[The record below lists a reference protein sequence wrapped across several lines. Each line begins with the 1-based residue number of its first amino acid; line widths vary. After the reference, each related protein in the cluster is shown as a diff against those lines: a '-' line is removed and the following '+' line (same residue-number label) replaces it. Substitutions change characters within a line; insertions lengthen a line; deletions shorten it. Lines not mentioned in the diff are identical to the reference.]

1 MNKNKRT
8 VIKAK
13 KQISLLLF
21 LFFFCLSIANPSA
34 ITIETLWSL
43 SSFGEGSY
51 FYQPSDI
58 EADLKQSLIYVADSG
73 NHCVFVFNFMGK
85 FVKAIGRKGQGPG
98 EFDRPTGLYVLADS
112 KLAVADF
119 GNNRIQVFSDSS
131 EFIRSIKPTKVRV
144 ADLIFI
150 DDKICTIPSF
160 GMSGYSLDMGSKE
173 KTQPLVNILD
183 KDGNL
188 LNKIEVHD
196 FPANQPFLRAIN
208 NRVCLTLS
216 KDKKL
221 FLPYFSKNLIQKFD
235 LNGTKLAEFEISLPF
250 KPIIPKVQQ
259 QTSKDGIIR
268 MMASMDMVT
277 QDAEI
282 GANSQLYLLRFAQSY
297 FQQGKKI
304 ENSEDRPPIAK
315 QIDVINTTSHK
326 LIHTLECDPGTRTFT
341 LLGKNRFAYIY
352 EDSEGEL
359 FLKCNRVL
367 PELKSL
373 PENRSFIQ
381 LELN

>member
-1 MNKNKRT
+1 MNKNKRNGL
-8 VIKAK
+8 KAK
-13 KQISLLLF
+13 KQIF
-21 LFFFCLSIANPSA
+21 LYIFLICFCLSTANSLA
-34 ITIETLWSL
+34 ITTETLWSL
-43 SSFGEGSY
+43 SAFGEGSY

-73 NHCVFVFNFMGK
+73 NNCVFVFNFKGK

-112 KLAVADF
+112 KLVVADF
-119 GNNRIQVFSDSS
+119 GNNRIQVFNDSG

-144 ADLIFI
+144 ADLIII

-173 KTQPLVNILD
+173 NTQPLVNIID

-188 LNKIEVHD
+188 LNEIETKD
-196 FPANQPFLRAIN
+196 FPANQPFLRCIN

-221 FLPYFSKNLIQKFD
+221 FLPYFSKNLIQKFN

-259 QTSKDGIIR
+259 KTSKDGIIR

-282 GANSQLYLLRFAQSY
+282 GTDDHLYLLRFAQSY

-304 ENSEDRPPIAK
+304 ENIEDRPPIAK

-326 LIHTLECDPGTRTFT
+326 LIHTIECDPGTRTFT
-341 LLGKNRFAYIY
+341 LLGKNRLAYIY
-352 EDSEGEL
+352 EDPEGEL

-367 PELKSL
+367 PEQKSL
-373 PENRSFIQ
+373 PENRSFIR
-381 LELN
+381 LKLY

>member
-1 MNKNKRT
+1 MNKNKRNGL
-8 VIKAK
+8 KAK
-13 KQISLLLF
+13 KQIFLYLF
-21 LFFFCLSIANPSA
+21 LICFCLSTANSSA
-34 ITIETLWSL
+34 TRIETLWSL

-73 NHCVFVFNFMGK
+73 NNCIFVFNFKGQ

-98 EFDRPTGLYVLADS
+98 EFARPTGLYVSADS
-112 KLAVADF
+112 KLVVADF
-119 GNNRIQVFSDSS
+119 GNNRIQVFNDSG
-131 EFIRSIKPTKVRV
+131 EFIHSIRPKKVRV

-150 DDKICTIPSF
+150 DEKIYTIPSF

-173 KTQPLVNILD
+173 NTQPLVNIID

-188 LNKIEVHD
+188 LNEIKTND

-208 NRVCLTLS
+208 NRICLTLS

-277 QDAEI
+277 QDAKI
-282 GANSQLYLLRFAQSY
+282 GIDGQLYLLRFAQSY
-297 FQQGKKI
+297 NQQSKKI

-315 QIDVINTTSHK
+315 QIDVINPTSHK
-326 LIHTLECDPGTRTFT
+326 LVYTIKCDPGTRTFT
-341 LLGKNRFAYIY
+341 LLGKNCLAYIY
-352 EDSEGEL
+352 EDSKGEL

-367 PELKSL
+367 PEQKFL
-373 PENRSFIQ
+373 PGNRSFIR
-381 LELN
+381 LKLY

>member
-1 MNKNKRT
+1 
-8 VIKAK
+8 VLKAK

-21 LFFFCLSIANPSA
+21 LFFFFLSIANPSA

-43 SSFGEGSY
+43 SSFGEDSY

-73 NHCVFVFNFMGK
+73 NHCVFVFNFKGK

-131 EFIRSIKPTKVRV
+131 EFIRSIKPTKIRV

-173 KTQPLVNILD
+173 KTQPLVNIID

-188 LNKIEVHD
+188 LNKIEIHD

-259 QTSKDGIIR
+259 QTSNDGIIR

-277 QDAEI
+277 QDAKI
-282 GANSQLYLLRFAQSY
+282 GADGQLYLLRFAQSY
-297 FQQGKKI
+297 FQQRKKI
-304 ENSEDRPPIAK
+304 ENSKDRPPIAK
-315 QIDVINTTSHK
+315 QIDVIDTTSYQ
-326 LIHTLECDPGTRTFT
+326 LINTLECDPGTRTFT
-341 LLGKNRFAYIY
+341 LLGKNRLAYIY
-352 EDSEGEL
+352 EDPEGEL

-367 PELKSL
+367 PEQKSL
-373 PENRSFIQ
+373 PENKSFIR

>member
-1 MNKNKRT
+1 LNKNKRT
-8 VIKAK
+8 VLKAK

-21 LFFFCLSIANPSA
+21 LFFFFLSIANPSA

-73 NHCVFVFNFMGK
+73 NHCVFVFNFKGK

-131 EFIRSIKPTKVRV
+131 EFIRSIKPPKIRV

-173 KTQPLVNILD
+173 KTQPLVNIID

-188 LNKIEVHD
+188 LNKIEIHD

-259 QTSKDGIIR
+259 QTSNDGIIR

-277 QDAEI
+277 QDAKI
-282 GANSQLYLLRFAQSY
+282 GADGQLYLLRFAQSY
-297 FQQGKKI
+297 FQQGNKI

-315 QIDVINTTSHK
+315 QIDVINTTSYK
-326 LIHTLECDPGTRTFT
+326 LIHTLACDPGTRTFT
-341 LLGKNRFAYIY
+341 LLGENRLAYIY
-352 EDSEGEL
+352 EDPEGEL

-367 PELKSL
+367 PEQKSL
-373 PENRSFIQ
+373 PENKSFIR

>member
-1 MNKNKRT
+1 MNKNKRNGL
-8 VIKAK
+8 KAK
-13 KQISLLLF
+13 KQIF
-21 LFFFCLSIANPSA
+21 LYIFLICFCLSTANSLA
-34 ITIETLWSL
+34 ITTETLWSL
-43 SSFGEGSY
+43 SAFGEGSY

-73 NHCVFVFNFMGK
+73 NNCVFVFNFKGK

-112 KLAVADF
+112 KLVVADF
-119 GNNRIQVFSDSS
+119 GNNRIQVFNDSG

-144 ADLIFI
+144 ADLIII

-173 KTQPLVNILD
+173 NTQPLVNIID

-188 LNKIEVHD
+188 LNEIGTKD
-196 FPANQPFLRAIN
+196 FPANQPFLRCIN

-221 FLPYFSKNLIQKFD
+221 FLPYFSKNLIQKFN

-259 QTSKDGIIR
+259 KTSKDGIIR

-282 GANSQLYLLRFAQSY
+282 GTDDHLYLLRFAQSY

-304 ENSEDRPPIAK
+304 ENIEDRPPIAK
-315 QIDVINTTSHK
+315 QIDVINTTSYK
-326 LIHTLECDPGTRTFT
+326 LIHTIECDPGTRTFT
-341 LLGKNRFAYIY
+341 LLGKNRLAYIY
-352 EDSEGEL
+352 EDPEGEL

-367 PELKSL
+367 PEQKSL
-373 PENRSFIQ
+373 PENRSFIR

>member
-8 VIKAK
+8 VLKAK

-21 LFFFCLSIANPSA
+21 LFFFFLSIANPSA

-43 SSFGEGSY
+43 SSFGEDSY

-73 NHCVFVFNFMGK
+73 NHCVFVFNFKGK

-131 EFIRSIKPTKVRV
+131 EFIRSIKPPKVRV

-173 KTQPLVNILD
+173 KTQPLVNIID

-188 LNKIEVHD
+188 LNKIEIHD
-196 FPANQPFLRAIN
+196 FPANQPFLRAIK

-277 QDAEI
+277 QDAKI
-282 GANSQLYLLRFAQSY
+282 GADGQLYLLRFAQSY

-315 QIDVINTTSHK
+315 QIDVINTTSYQ
-326 LIHTLECDPGTRTFT
+326 LINTLECDPGTRTFT
-341 LLGKNRFAYIY
+341 LLGKNRVAYIY

-373 PENRSFIQ
+373 PENRSFIR

>member
-1 MNKNKRT
+1 MNKNKRN
-8 VIKAK
+8 VLKAK
-13 KQISLLLF
+13 KQILLYIF
-21 LFFFCLSIANPSA
+21 LICFCLSPANLSA
-34 ITIETLWSL
+34 TSSETLWSL

-58 EADLKQSLIYVADSG
+58 EADLKHSRIYVADSG
-73 NHCVFVFNFMGK
+73 NNCVFVFNFKGK
-85 FVKAIGRKGQGPG
+85 FLKAIGQKGQGPG

-119 GNNRIQVFSDSS
+119 GNNRIQVFNNSG

-173 KTQPLVNILD
+173 NTQPLVNIID

-188 LNKIEVHD
+188 LNEIETHD
-196 FPANQPFLRAIN
+196 FPANQPFLRALN

-268 MMASMDMVT
+268 MRASMDMVT
-277 QDAEI
+277 QDAKI
-282 GANSQLYLLRFAQSY
+282 GTNGQLYLLRFAQSY
-297 FQQGKKI
+297 SQQGKKI
-304 ENSEDRPPIAK
+304 ENSKDRPPLAK
-315 QIDVINTTSHK
+315 QIVVINTTSLQ
-326 LIHTLECDPGTRTFT
+326 LIHTLECDPGTQTFT
-341 LLGKNRFAYIY
+341 LLGKNRLAYIY

-373 PENRSFIQ
+373 PENRSFIR